1 MAAILPVVCAV
12 VGLAVGALLVWL
24 ITRPQAQATAEAAAA
39 RAREAVQTD
48 LAKAR
53 EELAGSTAAQ
63 AAQQE
68 RSRALEASIAAL
80 TSAKLELEAQ
90 LQQHHVQHGAVRA
103 EAEKA
108 AAQRDGALQT
118 LEQARQ
124 ELTAIR
130 EQAAQEMAALRSQS
144 EQSLATLRR
153 DHEAA
158 LHALRL
164 AGTSAEAE
172 LRARIEQE
180 QETRQAAERQ
190 LAELRS
196 RDSEREKA
204 FAEQRKLLDE
214 AQTRFKDAFAA
225 LAQQQLERSSQS
237 FLDLAKAQ
245 LAEQQQIGRG
255 EIEKRQ
261 QAVEELVKPISETLG
276 RFNSTVQEIEKQR
289 AEAYGGIS
297 AELKGLREA
306 QLALRS
312 KADELTDALRGQ
324 PTKWGRW
331 GELQLRNV
339 VEMAG
344 MLSYCDFMEQ
354 ATVAGDDG
362 ARLRPDM
369 VVRLPN
375 GRSIAVDSKAPVEL
389 YLQAMEL
396 AQVDERQLR
405 LTAYASAV
413 RKHMKDLTGKAYWD
427 RIPGSPE
434 FVVMFVPGESFFSAA
449 LEADPALIEAG
460 VEQRVIL
467 ATPTTLI
474 ALLRA
479 VAYGWKQEQLADN
492 ARHISEAGTELYKR
506 LRVHIEHLQK
516 VGSSLGS
523 ALGSY
528 NEAVGSLERRV
539 LPQARRMQELGAGDG
554 KALPEIAALEATP
567 RQVVAPELFAG
578 EEA

>member
-1 MAAILPVVCAV
+1 MAGFLPVLTALL
-12 VGLAVGALLVWL
+12 GLAAGALLVWL
-24 ITRPQAQATAEAAAA
+24 ITRPQAQALADAAA
-39 RAREAVQTD
+39 
-48 LAKAR
+48 AKAR
-53 EELAGSTAAQ
+53 EAAQ
-63 AAQQE
+63 ADVARLREELARREAADAAQVE
-68 RSRALEASIAAL
+68 RIKGLDETIDVLAAEKRA
-80 TSAKLELEAQ
+80 LEAQ
-90 LQQHHVQHGAVRA
+90 LQAERELYAGARA
-103 EAEKA
+103 EAEKSG
-108 AAQRDGALQT
+108 AQRDGAQQT
-118 LEQARQ
+118 VEQARAELAAIREQARQ
-124 ELTAIR
+124 EAAALRAQS
-130 EQAAQEMAALRSQS
+130 EQAAQALR
-144 EQSLATLRR
+144 E
-153 DHEAA
+153 
-158 LHALRL
+158 
-164 AGTSAEAE
+164 
-172 LRARIEQE
+172 RIEQA
-180 QETRQAAERQ
+180 QAARQGAERE
-190 LAELRS
+190 LAELRTS
-196 RDSEREKA
+196 LAEREKNIA
-204 FAEQRKLLDE
+204 QQAQLLEDAQAKL
-214 AQTRFKDAFAA
+214 KDVFAA

-255 EIEKRQ
+255 ELEQRKQ
-261 QAVEELVKPISETLG
+261 QVEALVRPISETLG
-276 RFNSTVQEIEKQR
+276 RFDRTVQEIEKQR

-306 QLALRS
+306 QVALRS

-344 MLSYCDFMEQ
+344 MISYCDFMEQ
-354 ATVAGDDG
+354 ATVAGDEG

-369 VVRLPN
+369 VVKLPN

-389 YLQAMEL
+389 YLQALEL
-396 AQVDERQLR
+396 AQADERQTR
-405 LTAYASAV
+405 MAAYASAV

-479 VAYGWKQEQLADN
+479 VAYGWKQEQLAEN
-492 ARHISEAGTELYKR
+492 ARHISEAGTELVRR
-506 LRVHIEHLQK
+506 LRTFAEHLQN
-516 VGSSLGS
+516 VGKGLNS
-523 ALGSY
+523 AMGSY

-539 LPQARRMQELGAGDG
+539 LPAGRKLQALGADDG
-554 KALPEIAALEATP
+554 KPLPEVAALEATP
-567 RQVVAPELFAG
+567 RQLVAPELFAG
-578 EEA
+578 ENEL